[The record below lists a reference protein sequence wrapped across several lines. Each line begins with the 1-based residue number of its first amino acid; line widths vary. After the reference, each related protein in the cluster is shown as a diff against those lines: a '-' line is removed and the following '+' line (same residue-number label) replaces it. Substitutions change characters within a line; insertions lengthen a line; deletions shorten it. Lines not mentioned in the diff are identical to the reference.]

1 MLCTLWL
8 ELLFL
13 ERYEI
18 SEEYL
23 ANNGVEKVLGR

>member
-1 MLCTLWL
+1 MRFMVGILI
-8 ELLFL
+8 L

-23 ANNGVEKVLGR
+23 ANNGIDEVLG